1 MPPASTR
8 GTMPAHNPCNGCL
21 SPRADPMAGTPG
33 WQITTAS
40 RRLAVAVATALSA
53 QAVRSHEKG
62 EWQARIPRA
71 ALVVMAIGADDGG
84 LRLRFAAHPESGVFI
99 LAFAPWPAATVLTC
113 PLTAL
118 PTQGRLWVRD
128 VRMTTRMGRT
138 VRYLIPVFTPS

>member
-1 MPPASTR
+1 MPALSTG
-8 GTMPAHNPCNGCL
+8 GTMPAHHPCNGCV
-21 SPRADPMAGTPG
+21 SPWADAVGTPG

-40 RRLAVAVATALSA
+40 RRLAVAVAIALSGR
-53 QAVRSHEKG
+53 AVRSDEKG
-62 EWQARIPRA
+62 EWQARILQA
-71 ALVVMAIGADDGG
+71 VLVVVVIGADDGG
-84 LRLRFAAHPESGVFI
+84 LRLRFAVRPDSGVFV

-118 PTQGRLWVRD
+118 PAQGQLSARD